1 MSERP
6 ASQWRWVLITTL
18 AAFGCYFCTYG
29 FRKPFTAGAY
39 DDTAL
44 WGIGFKSIVVT
55 SQVLGYTI
63 SKFMGIR
70 VISEMPPGRRSFAI
84 LLFVF
89 LAQAALVLFGIVP
102 RPWNAICLFLNGL
115 PLGMVFG
122 LVQGYLEGRR
132 TTEILAAALCASFIM
147 ADGFTKTVGSWLLS
161 IGVGENWMP
170 SVAGWLFLVP
180 LGICVAI
187 LHHTP
192 PPDAHDVLA
201 RNHRVTMTH
210 SDRWNFL
217 SCTAVGLLPLILF
230 YLLITIVRSFRADFA
245 REIWIGLGRDAAP
258 ATFTTTE
265 ALVTIVVLV
274 INGGVVLIGD
284 NRRAFLAG
292 LTTCGLGLGLMAIAL
307 VLPRQN
313 AGSGYTFMIL
323 TGLGLYLPYVAFHT
337 TLFERML
344 AFTRERGNLGFLI
357 YVADSIG
364 YLGYVG
370 VMIARNN
377 WTSAQGELG
386 AFNLICWITV
396 AVASACLLVSWY
408 YFAHYSG
415 SSKPGDTEVAA
426 DGVRVEPAA
435 EVKVTA

>member
-1 MSERP
+1 
-6 ASQWRWVLITTL
+6 V

-29 FRKPFTAGAY
+29 FRKPFTAAAY
-39 DDTAL
+39 DGTPL
-44 WGIGFKSIVVT
+44 WDVGFKSIVVT
-55 SQVLGYTI
+55 SQMLGYAI
-63 SKFMGIR
+63 SKFAGIR
-70 VISEMPPGRRSFAI
+70 VISEMPPGRRSYAI
-84 LLFVF
+84 LLFVL

-147 ADGFTKTVGSWLLS
+147 ADGFSKTVGSWLLGAGIS
-161 IGVGENWMP
+161 ENWMP

-180 LGICVAI
+180 LILFVAI

-192 PPDAHDVLA
+192 PPDSRDVLA
-201 RNHRVTMTH
+201 RNHRDTMTH

-217 SCTAVGLLPLILF
+217 SCTAAGLIPLILF

-258 ATFTTTE
+258 ATFTQTE
-265 ALVTIVVLV
+265 TLVAMVVLV

-284 NRRAFLAG
+284 NRRAFLAA
-292 LTTCGLGLGLMAIAL
+292 LVTCGLGLGLMGVAL
-307 VLPRQN
+307 VLPRQGEG
-313 AGSGYTFMIL
+313 AGYTFMIL

-364 YLGYVG
+364 YLGYVC

-377 WTSAQGELG
+377 WTSTKGELY

-396 AVASACLLVSWY
+396 VVAAVCLLVSWH
-408 YFAHYSG
+408 YFSHYSN
-415 SSKPGDTEVAA
+415 SSQTSELELANPDA
-426 DGVRVEPAA
+426 VRAEPATEMKA
-435 EVKVTA
+435 TT